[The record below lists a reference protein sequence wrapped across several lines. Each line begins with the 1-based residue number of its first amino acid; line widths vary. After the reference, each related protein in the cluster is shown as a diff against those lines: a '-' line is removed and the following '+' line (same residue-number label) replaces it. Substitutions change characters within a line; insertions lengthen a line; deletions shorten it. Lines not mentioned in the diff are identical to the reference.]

1 MVFKKNMILKI
12 LTITL
17 SIFFF
22 TSCTSKLNTIKKI
35 EPSNY
40 NVISLDIYEFNFL
53 INEEKLYLPEDLG
66 FDSNFLIE
74 DLYSW
79 GNQKFKVN
87 GETKSLLLTVKDF
100 SLREKK
106 VKKNYG
112 LKKFFLSSE
121 EIEYS
126 LSLKITMNFFDND
139 KVLDS
144 LGLNGSITFLIRDNN
159 TINEKKK
166 FLYKAYSELIKK
178 VDESIDT
185 ELKKDLFS
193 KFLSPK

>member
-1 MVFKKNMILKI
+1 MILKI

-126 LSLKITMNFFDND
+126 LSLKINMNFFDND

>member
-1 MVFKKNMILKI
+1 MILKI

-106 VKKNYG
+106 VKKIYG

-126 LSLKITMNFFDND
+126 LSLKINMNFFDND

>member
-126 LSLKITMNFFDND
+126 LSLKINMNFFDND

>member
-1 MVFKKNMILKI
+1 MILKI

>member
-1 MVFKKNMILKI
+1 MILKI

-100 SLREKK
+100 SLKEKK
-106 VKKNYG
+106 IKKNYG

-121 EIEYS
+121 EIEYI